1 MYRIKV
7 NAAGL
12 RLLSLER
19 LGCKAGPWLASG
31 NFNEKQFPTLTK
43 LTLNDRCA
51 STVCTNNMVYAEH
64 LLSFLEYRIWVL
76 AMQGMTTWLASSKKP
91 WTLETLMK
99 YWQHLTCLVIICY

>member
-51 STVCTNNMVYAEH
+51 STVCTNNMVYAQS
-64 LLSFLEYRIWVL
+64 LLPFLDSEILVHARHRVPPKPDPMFPWLTTLHMCCRNSVL
-76 AMQGMTTWLASSKKP
+76 
-91 WTLETLMK
+91 EE
-99 YWQHLTCLVIICY
+99 